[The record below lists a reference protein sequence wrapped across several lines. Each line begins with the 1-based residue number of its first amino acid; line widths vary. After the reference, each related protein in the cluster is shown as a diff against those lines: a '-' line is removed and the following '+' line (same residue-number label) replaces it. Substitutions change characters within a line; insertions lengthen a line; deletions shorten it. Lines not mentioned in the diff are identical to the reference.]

1 MDEIIA
7 SLEQDMNVQN
17 ATISELTESLT
28 SRDEKIASLETQV
41 QNAESQL
48 EDATSELYSGYI
60 TNSIHFELSLF
71 IEFLK
76 FTL

>member
-28 SRDEKIASLETQV
+28 LRDEKISSLETQV

-60 TNSIHFELSLF
+60 INSIYFEINYLV
-71 IEFLK
+71 
-76 FTL
+76 